1 MKILQIYELNPFEC
15 GAGGV
20 EVVIKETSKRLVD
33 MGHEVTI
40 LSGAN
45 AQEMD
50 ECVDGVRIKTVDFLG
65 TMHRTW
71 KLGNLM
77 FTRQLMFPLSALS
90 HGMGSFDIYHGHI
103 YASGLI
109 ANLLA
114 RINGGAAV
122 NTIHGSYYPVWDELT
137 DHVRALLYQHAE
149 RVLAPTLAR
158 MSGVQIHTGGYF
170 AEQVLEWGV
179 PEDKIRVI
187 HNGVDVEMF
196 TPDRGPAIQS
206 DVPVILTARRLVKK
220 NGIEYLIRA
229 VKDVVR
235 TYQCRL
241 VILGSGPELD
251 DLGRLVNSLGL
262 DDHVDF
268 LDAVPHDQIPGYIAS
283 ADVVVVPSIIE
294 ASSLFMLE
302 AMAMGKAVVA
312 TDAGGLPEVMDEDCG
327 VLVPPMDEKALSEAI
342 VQLLSNSELCNRLGK
357 NARHCVESRFTWEGV
372 TKQLEE
378 EYLRLLCC
386 R

>member
-20 EVVIKETSKRLVD
+20 EVVIKETSKRLVE

-45 AQEMD
+45 AQKMD
-50 ECVDGVRIKTVDFLG
+50 EYVDGVRIKTVDFFG
-65 TMHRTW
+65 SMHYSWNPT
-71 KLGNLM
+71 NLT
-77 FTRQLMFPLSALS
+77 FARQLMFPLSALT

-114 RINGGAAV
+114 RLKGGAAV
-122 NTIHGSYYPVWDELT
+122 NTIHGSYYPVWKELT
-137 DHVRALLYQHAE
+137 GPFKAVFYQNAE
-149 RVLAPTLAR
+149 RVLAPTLAQ
-158 MSGVQIHTGGYF
+158 MSGVQIHTGEYF
-170 AEQVLEWGV
+170 AEQVLKWGV

-196 TPDRGPAIQS
+196 NPDRGPAIQS

-229 VKDVVR
+229 VKDVLN
-235 TYQCRL
+235 TNQCKL
-241 VILGSGPELD
+241 VILGSGPEHD
-251 DLGRLVNSLGL
+251 DLERLVNSLGL

-268 LDAVPHDQIPGYIAS
+268 LDAVPHDKIPGYIAS

-312 TDAGGLPEVMDEDCG
+312 TDAGGLPEVMDEDSG
-327 VLVPPMDEKALSEAI
+327 VLVPPMDEKALAWA
-342 VQLLSNSELCNRLGK
+342 VRKLLDDKEIQEKLGRQ
-357 NARHCVESRFTWEGV
+357 ARKLMVSRFSWDRV
-372 TKQLEE
+372 TKQLEN
-378 EYLRLLCC
+378 EYLRLQD
-386 R
+386 